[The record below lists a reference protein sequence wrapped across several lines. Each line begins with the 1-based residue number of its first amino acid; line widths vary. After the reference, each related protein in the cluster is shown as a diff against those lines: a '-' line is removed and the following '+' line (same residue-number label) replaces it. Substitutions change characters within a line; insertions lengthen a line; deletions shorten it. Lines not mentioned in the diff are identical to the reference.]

1 MTERVASVEASREPG
16 EVKAG
21 GGSGANM
28 APEPRA

>member
-1 MTERVASVEASREPG
+1 MTERVALAKAHREPG
-16 EVKAG
+16 QVKAG